1 MRHGAGLLLSI
12 LLLIPFNVAAQIDL
26 PVLSV
31 FSLQWI
37 AIVLG
42 LIAFFMLL
50 QYQINRRHAALLV
63 QQVKQQTAAL
73 EAELQNRKT
82 LEDRAK
88 RESDRLQTLLDHTIE
103 SVITIDTRG
112 VIQSFNKASIQL
124 YGYQPEDIIGRNITR
139 LMPARYRSMHEQGM
153 ARFLSTEQ
161 SSIIGQAVQVEGLHK
176 SGQVIPIEM
185 TLSAYQ
191 WEGKYF
197 FTGIARDISMQ
208 QAEHQA
214 LIEAKEE
221 AEKANQ
227 AKSEF
232 LSSMSHELRTP
243 LNAILGFTQLL
254 KSDIQAPLSP
264 AQQDNVDII
273 LQSGEHLL
281 KLINE
286 VLELSKIETGYVDVS
301 IDTVDIATAINDCL
315 PMLQNLAADNDA
327 HIDLGSI
334 ITRPVLADVTKLK
347 QVLINLVSNA
357 IKYNRPQG
365 TVSIRSEVIS
375 GSDRARITVTD
386 SGIGIA
392 QHKQS
397 QLFTAFNRLGQEY
410 SGIEGTG
417 VGLIVTQRL
426 ITAMQGYIGFD
437 STEGVGSR
445 FWVELPL
452 APHQAAVAGEVDF
465 KRALQDHNQ
474 IQSDAEQQTHYRV
487 IYIEDNPANIKLMQA
502 YFDLQPQLELHVFKM
517 AETSL
522 KKLHELEPSVILMDI
537 NLPGISGLEAT
548 RQIRDHYALSHIP
561 VIAVTA
567 AAMPYDKAQAAGL
580 FSAYLTKPIDFS
592 ELSHSLSRY
601 LPIAE

>member
-1 MRHGAGLLLSI
+1 MRHGAGIFLSI

-26 PVLSV
+26 PVLST

-37 AIVLG
+37 AIVFG
-42 LIAFFMLL
+42 LIAFFMLM

-88 RESDRLQTLLDHTIE
+88 RESDRLQTLLDHTLE

-124 YGYQPEDIIGRNITR
+124 YGYQPEDIIGRNITQ

-176 SGQVIPIEM
+176 SGQVIPIEL

-254 KSDIQAPLSP
+254 KSDIRAPLSP

-281 KLINE
+281 KLIND
-286 VLELSKIETGYVDVS
+286 VLELSKIETGYVEVS
-301 IDTVDIATAINDCL
+301 IDTVDITTAINDCL
-315 PMLQNLAADNDA
+315 PMLQNLAADNDV

-334 ITRPVLADVTKLK
+334 ITHPVLADFTKLK

-365 TVSIRSEVIS
+365 TVSIRSEIIS

-397 QLFTAFNRLGQEY
+397 QLFTAFNRLGQEN

-452 APHQAAVAGEVDF
+452 APHTPALSEKVDF
-465 KRALQDHNQ
+465 KQALQDHNQ
-474 IQSDAEQQTHYRV
+474 MQSDAEQQTHYRV

-517 AETSL
+517 AETGL
-522 KKLHELEPSVILMDI
+522 KKLQELEPSVIMMDI

-580 FSAYLTKPIDFS
+580 FSAYLTKPIDFTD
-592 ELSHSLSRY
+592 LNHTLSRY

>member
-1 MRHGAGLLLSI
+1 MWHGAGLLLSI

-26 PVLSV
+26 PVLST

-37 AIVLG
+37 AIVFG

-50 QYQINRRHAALLV
+50 QYQIKRRHAALLV

-82 LEDRAK
+82 LEERAK
-88 RESDRLQTLLDHTIE
+88 RESHRLQTLLDHTLE

-124 YGYQPEDIIGRNITR
+124 YGYQPEDIIGRNITQ

-176 SGQVIPIEM
+176 SGQVIPIEL

-254 KSDIQAPLSP
+254 KSDKRAPLSP
-264 AQQDNVDII
+264 AQQDSVDII

-286 VLELSKIETGYVDVS
+286 VLELSKIETGYVEVS
-301 IDTVDIATAINDCL
+301 IDTVDITTAINDCL
-315 PMLQNLAADNDA
+315 PMLQNFAADNDV

-334 ITRPVLADVTKLK
+334 ITRPVLADFTKLK

-365 TVSIRSEVIS
+365 TVSIRSEIIS

-397 QLFTAFNRLGQEY
+397 QLFTAFNRLGQEN

-437 STEGVGSR
+437 STEGIGSR

-452 APHQAAVAGEVDF
+452 APHPAAVGEEVDF
-465 KRALQDHNQ
+465 KQALQDHNQ
-474 IQSDAEQQTHYRV
+474 MQSDAEQQTHYRV

-502 YFDLQPQLELHVFKM
+502 YFDLYPQLELHVFKM
-517 AETSL
+517 AETGL

-580 FSAYLTKPIDFS
+580 FSAYLTKPIDFN
-592 ELSHSLSRY
+592 ELSHTLSRY

>member
-1 MRHGAGLLLSI
+1 MRHGAGLFLSI

-26 PVLSV
+26 PVLST

-37 AIVLG
+37 AIVFG

-50 QYQINRRHAALLV
+50 QYQIKRRHAALLV

-88 RESDRLQTLLDHTIE
+88 RESDRLQTLLDHTLE

-124 YGYQPEDIIGRNITR
+124 YGYQPEDIIGRNITQ

-176 SGQVIPIEM
+176 SGQVIPIEL
-185 TLSAYQ
+185 TLSAYH

-254 KSDIQAPLSP
+254 KSDKRAPLSP

-286 VLELSKIETGYVDVS
+286 VLELSKIETGYVEVS
-301 IDTVDIATAINDCL
+301 IDTVDIATTINDCL
-315 PMLQNLAADNDA
+315 PMLQNLAADNDV

-334 ITRPVLADVTKLK
+334 ITRPVLADFTKLK

-365 TVSIRSEVIS
+365 TVSIRSEIIS

-397 QLFTAFNRLGQEY
+397 QLFTAFNRLGQEN

-452 APHQAAVAGEVDF
+452 ASHTAALSEEVDF
-465 KRALQDHNQ
+465 KQALQDHNQ
-474 IQSDAEQQTHYRV
+474 IQNEAEQQFYYRV

-517 AETSL
+517 AETGL

-548 RQIRDHYALSHIP
+548 RQIRDHYALGHIP

-580 FSAYLTKPIDFS
+580 FSAYLTKPIDFT
-592 ELSHSLSRY
+592 ELSHTLSRY